1 MRCKGTSFCSKC
13 NLRKRVFSEKKILT
27 SQKIK
32 IHVYTMQKNHLKI
45 EYSKAD
51 FEDFSPQMQSLI
63 EQAQQETAKAYAPYS
78 GFSVGAAVLL
88 ADGTIVCGSN
98 QENIAYPS
106 GLCAERTAMFYAN
119 AHYPDTPPIAIAI
132 AARNKNGMLPRP
144 ICPCGSCRQA
154 LLESEIR
161 YKKKIKV
168 ILYGTQEI
176 YLIDSIADMLPF
188 AFVSLD

>member
-1 MRCKGTSFCSKC
+1 
-13 NLRKRVFSEKKILT
+13 
-27 SQKIK
+27 
-32 IHVYTMQKNHLKI
+32 MQKNNLKI

-51 FEDFSPQMQSLI
+51 FEELSPQMQSLI
-63 EQAQQETAKAYAPYS
+63 EHARQETAKAYAPYS
-78 GFSVGAAVLL
+78 EFSVGAAVLL

-98 QENIAYPS
+98 QENVAYPS

-154 LLESEIR
+154 LLESEMR
-161 YKKKIKV
+161 YKTKIKV